1 MNDEE
6 RAQWV
11 DNDMGLYAWW
21 RSTRPKVSKREFVR
35 QNRADI
41 DRAIVRVLG
50 EPPTGGN
57 REASLARAERL
68 VYGRGV
74 R

>member
-6 RAQWV
+6 REQWV
-11 DNDMGLYAWW
+11 DNDPGLYSWW
-21 RSTRPKVSKREFVR
+21 RSTRPRVSKREFVR
-35 QNRADI
+35 RNRADI
-41 DRAIVRVLG
+41 DRAIVGVLG
-50 EPPTGGN
+50 EPPTGGS
-57 REASLARAERL
+57 REASRERAERL